1 MFTKKSTRTLYEYEV
16 LCDNYL
22 SGGEPCGSSEQVE
35 MTSLSAVKVEVAA
48 QGWRVLGNQAIC
60 PGCVKLLGL
69 RPGYTSYN
77 ANREEAARRMLDKM
91 ELRDQGGKPFTT
103 QEGEGLGAPKKG
115 SAEWDAHAKKVMD
128 GMAGLRDKLQGEG
141 DG

>member
-1 MFTKKSTRTLYEYEV
+1 MFAKRSTRTLYEYDV

-35 MTSLSAVKVEVAA
+35 MTSLSAVKVEIAA
-48 QGWRVLGNQAIC
+48 QGWRVQGNQAIC

-77 ANREEAARRMLDKM
+77 ANRNEAARRQLDKM
-91 ELRDQGGKPFTT
+91 ELREQGSPVVCTVDG
-103 QEGEGLGAPKKG
+103 GGAPKKG
-115 SAEWDAHAKKVMD
+115 SPEWDAHAKKVMD